1 MKNQLQFTLLL
12 LSVLLV
18 GCSEPE
24 QAKQEEI
31 VRPVKVVDVT
41 VKSDLKTF
49 LFPAVVKDLDSK
61 ELTFQ
66 VSGQIESIRVREG
79 QEVKQGE
86 VISTLVQRNFINDL
100 DTAQAQYDTAKLEF
114 DQAERLIAE
123 RLVAKNTYDQKKAQL
138 NVAEAK
144 LDSAKKALEDTQLV
158 SPFDGVIAVKHAKEL
173 QTVSPSQ
180 SIVTIQ
186 TEGAAEAVIKI
197 PASLVS
203 RSKQI
208 EPVET
213 VVNLDA
219 APEYNI
225 SAQMVAASTLA
236 DERSQT
242 FEITLGF
249 MPPEELTILPGM
261 TGTVRTTLKFNSESD
276 GVNEISIPLHAIV
289 TNSQGQYVWVVNNET
304 MRVSKRDVQ
313 VGVGVGEK
321 VTIKSGLK
329 EGEMI
334 VGAGASYLTEGMKV
348 RRMAN

>member
-321 VTIKSGLK
+321 ITIKSGLK

-334 VGAGASYLTEGMKV
+334 IGAGASYLTEGMKV

>member
-1 MKNQLQFTLLL
+1 MKHYFQIILLL
-12 LSVLLV
+12 LSTTLLA
-18 GCSEPE
+18 CSEPDVVN
-24 QAKQEEI
+24 KEEI
-31 VRPVKVVDVT
+31 VRPIKLLDVAI
-41 VKSDLKTF
+41 KSDLKTF

-66 VSGQIESIRVREG
+66 VSGQVETIRFREG

-86 VISTLVQRNFINDL
+86 IIATLLQRNFINDL

-123 RLVAKNTYDQKKAQL
+123 RLIAKNNYDQKKAQL

-144 LDSAKKALEDTQLV
+144 LDSAKKALEDTQLI
-158 SPFDGVIAVKHAKEL
+158 SPFDGVIAVKQAKEL

-180 SIVTIQ
+180 PIVTIQ

-225 SAQMVAASTLA
+225 NAKMVAITTLA

-242 FEITLGF
+242 FEVTLGF

-261 TGTVRTTLKFNSESD
+261 TGTVRTTLKFNGQNES
-276 GVNEISIPLHAIV
+276 VNEISIPLHAIV
-289 TNSQGQYVWVVNNET
+289 TNSQGQYVWVVNKDT
-304 MRVSKRDVQ
+304 MRVAKRDIQ

-321 VTIKSGLK
+321 ITIKSGLE
-329 EGEMI
+329 EGEVI

>member
-144 LDSAKKALEDTQLV
+144 LDSSKKALEDTQLV

-321 VTIKSGLK
+321 ITIKSELK

>member
-24 QAKQEEI
+24 QTKQEEI

-86 VISTLVQRNFINDL
+86 VISTLVQRNFVNDL

-321 VTIKSGLK
+321 ITIKSGLK

>member
-1 MKNQLQFTLLL
+1 
-12 LSVLLV
+12 
-18 GCSEPE
+18 
-24 QAKQEEI
+24 
-31 VRPVKVVDVT
+31 RPVKVVDVT

-197 PASLVS
+197 P
-203 RSKQI
+203 
-208 EPVET
+208 
-213 VVNLDA
+213 
-219 APEYNI
+219 
-225 SAQMVAASTLA
+225 
-236 DERSQT
+236 
-242 FEITLGF
+242 
-249 MPPEELTILPGM
+249 
-261 TGTVRTTLKFNSESD
+261 
-276 GVNEISIPLHAIV
+276 
-289 TNSQGQYVWVVNNET
+289 
-304 MRVSKRDVQ
+304 
-313 VGVGVGEK
+313 
-321 VTIKSGLK
+321 
-329 EGEMI
+329 
-334 VGAGASYLTEGMKV
+334 
-348 RRMAN
+348 